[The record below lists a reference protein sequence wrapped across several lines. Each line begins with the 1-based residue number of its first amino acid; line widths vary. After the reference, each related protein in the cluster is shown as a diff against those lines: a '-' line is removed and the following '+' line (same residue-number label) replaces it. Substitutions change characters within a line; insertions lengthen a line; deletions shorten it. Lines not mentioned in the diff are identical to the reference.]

1 MAKEIVIGTAFG
13 ETSNGVR
20 STINFRDHA
29 GESLS
34 LFYDF
39 SGRFLPSAPPTNDF
53 AVISLLP
60 HAMKVG
66 ADIRCEGRVSRE
78 QLARIE
84 EAQDAWVMWRPDLF
98 RKISIFADEE
108 VDSAAPANRDAVLAY
123 SGGLDATFA
132 LHAHR
137 KGLLGRRQNNLRAGV
152 MVHGFDV
159 LLDRPDIFAKSSELG
174 ARILES
180 YGLPLTTVRTNWRD
194 IRGLPWDTVFIFAI
208 SSVMH
213 QFSGV
218 VSRAVVAAD
227 DAYNGEALGWGS
239 NSITNPLMG
248 HFGFPIEFAGGGYT
262 RTNKAKAF
270 ASNPVVLSNL
280 RVCFQNPADG
290 HNCGR
295 CEKCIRTKLNFIA
308 AGIGPVACLGDP
320 PSRAEIDRLVIDKP
334 AVLSLYRD
342 ILDSGGDW
350 PGHEELRDA
359 LRRIVFSSKWERSR
373 RRLVE
378 TPAKLSRRLTR
389 FYRKHILRDPDL
401 WRNSI
406 GG

>member
-1 MAKEIVIGTAFG
+1 
-13 ETSNGVR
+13 
-20 STINFRDHA
+20 
-29 GESLS
+29 
-34 LFYDF
+34 
-39 SGRFLPSAPPTNDF
+39 
-53 AVISLLP
+53 
-60 HAMKVG
+60 MKVG
-66 ADIRCEGRVSRE
+66 ADLRCEGRVSRE

-108 VDSAAPANRDAVLAY
+108 VGSVPPANRDAVLAY

-132 LHAHR
+132 LHAHC

-159 LLDRPDIFAKSSELG
+159 PLDRPDIFGKSSELG
-174 ARILES
+174 DKILES
-180 YGLPLTTVRTNWRD
+180 YGLPLTIVRTNWRD
-194 IRGLPWDTVFIFAI
+194 LRDMPWYTMYIFAL

-218 VSRAVVAAD
+218 VSRAVIAAD
-227 DAYNGEALGWGS
+227 EAYDGEYLGCGS
-239 NSITNPLMG
+239 NSITNPLMS

-262 RTNKAKAF
+262 RTSKAKVF
-270 ASNPVVLSNL
+270 SGNPVVLSNL
-280 RVCFQNPADG
+280 RVCFQSPIDG

-308 AGIGPVACLGDP
+308 AGIGRVPCLGNLP
-320 PSRAEIDRLVIDKP
+320 NRSEIDGVTIDNP
-334 AVLSLYRD
+334 AVLNLYRD

-350 PGHEELRDA
+350 AGHEELRDA
-359 LRRIVFSSKWERSR
+359 VRRIVFSSKWERSR
-373 RRLVE
+373 RRLAE

-389 FYRKHILRDPDL
+389 IYRKHILRKPDL
-401 WRNSI
+401 WRNWI